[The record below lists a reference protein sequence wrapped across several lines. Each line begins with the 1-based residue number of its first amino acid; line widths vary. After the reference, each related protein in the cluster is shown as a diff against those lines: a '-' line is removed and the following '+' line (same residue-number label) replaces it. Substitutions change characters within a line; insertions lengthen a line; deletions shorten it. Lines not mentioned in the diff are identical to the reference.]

1 MARINTIIFL
11 AIAAF
16 IIVSSSIFFV
26 EEREK
31 AILLR
36 LGQIERADY
45 EPGIHFKI
53 PFVNNVKFFDGR
65 ILTLDATPARY
76 LTGEKKNVSVDSFVL
91 WRIADVATYFE
102 SMGGNEARAQSRIAQ
117 IVKDGLRGEFGKRT
131 IKQLVS
137 GDRVSLVSEM
147 MLSANAIAKDFGIEI
162 VNVRIKRIDLPSEVS
177 SSVYTRMEA
186 ERERVASELRSQGAE
201 ESEKIRSDAD
211 RQRTIILADSRRG
224 AEILRGEGDAT
235 STEVYAKA
243 YEQNAE
249 FYSLYRRLNAYKNVF
264 NGNDML
270 VIEPKG
276 EFFTQFDSTTK
287 Q

>member
-1 MARINTIIFL
+1 
-11 AIAAF
+11 
-16 IIVSSSIFFV
+16 
-26 EEREK
+26 
-31 AILLR
+31 
-36 LGQIERADY
+36 
-45 EPGIHFKI
+45 
-53 PFVNNVKFFDGR
+53 
-65 ILTLDATPARY
+65 
-76 LTGEKKNVSVDSFVL
+76 
-91 WRIADVATYFE
+91 
-102 SMGGNEARAQSRIAQ
+102 
-117 IVKDGLRGEFGKRT
+117 
-131 IKQLVS
+131 
-137 GDRVSLVSEM
+137 
-147 MLSANAIAKDFGIEI
+147 
-162 VNVRIKRIDLPSEVS
+162 
-177 SSVYTRMEA
+177 MEA